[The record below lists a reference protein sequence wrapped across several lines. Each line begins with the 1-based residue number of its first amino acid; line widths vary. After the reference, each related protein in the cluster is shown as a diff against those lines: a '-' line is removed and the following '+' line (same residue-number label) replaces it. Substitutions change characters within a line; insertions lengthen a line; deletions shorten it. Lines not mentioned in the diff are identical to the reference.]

1 MKKISG
7 AEALLFSLNA
17 EGVDTLFGYPG
28 GTIIPLYDALYV
40 HADKMR
46 HILTRHEQGAVH
58 AAQGFARASGR
69 VGVCIATSGP
79 GATNLL
85 TGIADAMIDST
96 PIVCITAQVPVNA
109 LGTDFF
115 QEADIISMT
124 SPVTKWNYQVTSA
137 AEIPSAIARAFFIA
151 ASGRPGPVVIDVT
164 KNALVEMLDGFDYEK
179 CTELRCYN
187 GHPLIDT
194 ASLDRAVDMLNNATR
209 PLIIFGQGIKLSGA
223 EKQLREL
230 SERGNIPMASTVLGL
245 SAVPNNHPN
254 YVGMV
259 GMHGNVAPNHMTQQ
273 ADVILAVGMRFSDRV
288 TGKLSEYARQA
299 RIIHIDIDPSEL
311 GRIITPEIA
320 ILGDAAE
327 ALAAMKRGIVSRD
340 RAEWFAVAA
349 EQQAIENREVIS
361 KDLHPTKERVTMGEV
376 IDGVAQAT
384 HGDAIVVTDVG
395 QHQMEAARYSHYTRT
410 RSLITSGGLGTMGY
424 GLPAAIGA
432 KIAMPNR
439 EVVLFCG
446 DGGLQMTIQE
456 LGTVLEWKVGVK
468 VVLLNNS
475 FLGMVRQW
483 QQLFFE
489 RRYSSTPMT
498 NPDFQK
504 IADAYQIPHLCV
516 ERREDLAP
524 AIDKMLST
532 PGAFFLE
539 VKVDEEDCVFPMI
552 PGGAPLSDIMFNEC
566 EPQGQISTS
575 LPRKS

>member
-1 MKKISG
+1 MEETKKISG
-7 AEALLFSLNA
+7 SEALLYSLIA

-28 GTIIPLYDALYV
+28 GSIIPFYDTLYL
-40 HADKMR
+40 HSDKMR

-58 AAQGFARASGR
+58 AAQGYARASGR
-69 VGVCIATSGP
+69 TGVCIATSGP

-137 AEIPSAIARAFFIA
+137 AEIPAAVARAFFIA
-151 ASGRPGPVVIDVT
+151 RTGRPGPVVIDIT
-164 KNALVEMLDGFDYEK
+164 KNAFTEMFSGEFNYEK
-179 CTELRCYN
+179 CTELRYYN
-187 GHPLIDT
+187 DHPVIDT
-194 ASLDRAVDMLNNATR
+194 VLLERAVELLNGAER
-209 PLIIFGQGIKLSGA
+209 PLIIFGQGVIISGA

-230 SERGNIPMASTVLGL
+230 SERGNIPMASTMLGL
-245 SAVPNNHPN
+245 SAIPTDHPN

-259 GMHGNVAPNHMTQQ
+259 GMHGNVAPNYLTQK

-288 TGKLSEYARQA
+288 TGKIADYARQA
-299 RIIHIDIDPSEL
+299 KLIHIDIDASEL
-311 GRIITPEIA
+311 GRIVTPEIA

-327 ALAAMKRGIVSRD
+327 ALAAMKRTIEHRD
-340 RAEWFAVAA
+340 RAEWFATAA
-349 EQQAIENREVIS
+349 AKYTKEQDKVIS
-361 KDLHPTKERVTMGEV
+361 RDLHPTKERLTMGEV
-376 IDGVAQAT
+376 IDGVARAT
-384 HGDAIVVTDVG
+384 EGDAIIVTDVG
-395 QHQMEAARYSHYTRT
+395 QHQMEAARYSKYTRT

-432 KIAMPNR
+432 KVALPNR

-456 LGTVLEWKVGVK
+456 LGTILEWRVGVK

-483 QQLFFE
+483 QQLFFG

-498 NPDFQK
+498 NPDFQQ
-504 IADAYQIPHLCV
+504 IAGAYDIPHRRV
-516 ERREDLAP
+516 ERREELAG
-524 AIDKMLST
+524 AIEEMLST
-532 PGAFFLE
+532 SGAFFLE
-539 VKVDEEDCVFPMI
+539 VKVDEEDNVFPMI
-552 PGGAPLSDIMFNEC
+552 PGGAPLQDIMFSENV
-566 EPQGQISTS
+566 
-575 LPRKS
+575 

>member
-1 MKKISG
+1 MEQKKISG

-46 HILTRHEQGAVH
+46 HILTRHEQGAIH

-69 VGVCIATSGP
+69 TGVCIATSGP

-96 PIVCITAQVPVNA
+96 PVVCITAQVPVSA

-137 AEIPSAIARAFFIA
+137 AEIAEAIAKAFFIA
-151 ASGRPGPVVIDVT
+151 GTGRPGPVVIDIT
-164 KNALVEMLDGFDYEK
+164 KNALVEMVEGFDYEK
-179 CTELRCYN
+179 CNELRCYN
-187 GHPLIDT
+187 EHPVIDT
-194 ASLDRAVDMLNNATR
+194 DKLDRAVEMLNAAER
-209 PLIIFGQGIKLSGA
+209 PLILFGQGIKLSGA
-223 EKQLREL
+223 ERQLREL
-230 SERGNIPMASTVLGL
+230 SERGNIPMASTILGL
-245 SAVPNNHPN
+245 SAIPTDHPN
-254 YVGMV
+254 YVGML
-259 GMHGNVAPNHMTQQ
+259 GMHGNVAPNWMTQN

-288 TGKLSEYARQA
+288 TGDLKVYARQA
-299 RIIHIDIDPSEL
+299 RIIHIDIDASEL
-311 GRIITPEIA
+311 GRIIVPEIA
-320 ILGDAAE
+320 IQGDAAE
-327 ALAAMKRGIVSRD
+327 ALAAMKRTVEGRD
-340 RAEWFAVAA
+340 RSGWLASAA
-349 EQQAIENREVIS
+349 RQHEVEHREVIS

-376 IDGVAQAT
+376 IDGVARAT
-384 HGDAIVVTDVG
+384 GGDAVIVTDVG
-395 QHQMEAARYSHYTRT
+395 QHQMEAARYSKYTRT

-432 KIAMPNR
+432 KIALPNR

-456 LGTVLEWKVGVK
+456 LGTVMEWKVGVK

-504 IADAYQIPHLCV
+504 IADAYEIPHRRV
-516 ERREDLAP
+516 ERREELAG
-524 AIDKMLST
+524 AIDEMLST
-532 PGAFFLE
+532 QGAFFLE
-539 VKVDEEDCVFPMI
+539 VKVDEQDCVFPMI
-552 PGGAPLSDIMFNEC
+552 PGGAPLSDIMFNES
-566 EPQGQISTS
+566 I
-575 LPRKS
+575 

>member
-1 MKKISG
+1 MGEKKISG

-69 VGVCIATSGP
+69 TGVCIATSGP

-96 PIVCITAQVPVNA
+96 PVVCITAQVPVNA

-124 SPVTKWNYQVTSA
+124 SPVTKWNYQVTTA
-137 AEIPSAIARAFFIA
+137 AEIAPAIARAFFLA
-151 ASGRPGPVVIDVT
+151 GTGRPGPVVIDIT
-164 KNALVEMLDGFDYEK
+164 KNALTEMLDGFEYEK
-179 CTELRCYN
+179 CKELRCYN
-187 GHPLIDT
+187 DHPVVDT
-194 ASLDRAVDMLNNATR
+194 EALERAVELLNGAER

-223 EKQLREL
+223 EKQLLDL

-245 SAVPNNHPN
+245 SAVPTDHPN
-254 YVGMV
+254 FVGMV
-259 GMHGNVAPNHMTQQ
+259 GMHGNVAPNRMTQQ

-288 TGKLSEYARQA
+288 TGKIGEYARQA
-299 RIIHIDIDPSEL
+299 RLIHVDIDASEL

-320 ILGDAAE
+320 IQGDAAE
-327 ALAAMKRGIVSRD
+327 ALAAMKRTIEARD
-340 RAEWFAVAA
+340 RAAWMAVAA
-349 EQQAIENREVIS
+349 ENYAFEEREVIS

-376 IDGVAQAT
+376 IDGVARAT
-384 HGDAIVVTDVG
+384 GGDAIVVTDVG
-395 QHQMEAARYSHYTRT
+395 QHQMEAARYSRFART

-439 EVVLFCG
+439 QVVLFCG

-468 VVLLNNS
+468 IVLLNNS

-504 IADAYQIPHLCV
+504 IADAYEIPHRRV
-516 ERREDLAP
+516 ERREDLAA
-524 AIDKMLST
+524 AIDEMLAT
-532 PGAFFLE
+532 PGAYFLE

-552 PGGAPLSDIMFNEC
+552 PGGAALSDIMFNE
-566 EPQGQISTS
+566 S
-575 LPRKS
+575 L

>member
-1 MKKISG
+1 MENSKKISG

-17 EGVDTLFGYPG
+17 EGVDTIFGYPG

-69 VGVCIATSGP
+69 IGVCIATSGP

-85 TGIADAMIDST
+85 TGIADAAIDST

-124 SPVTKWNYQVTSA
+124 SPVSKWNYQVTSA
-137 AEIPSAIARAFFIA
+137 AEIPAAIARAFFIA
-151 ASGRPGPVVIDVT
+151 GTGRPGPVVIDVT
-164 KNALVEMLDGFDYEK
+164 KNALTEMLDGFSYEK

-187 GHPLIDT
+187 DHPVIDT
-194 ASLDRAVDMLNNATR
+194 AELERATELLNRAER
-209 PLIIFGQGIKLSGA
+209 PLLIFGQGIKLSGA
-223 EKQLREL
+223 ERQLREF

-245 SAVPNNHPN
+245 SAVPSDHPN
-254 YVGMV
+254 FVGMV
-259 GMHGNVAPNHMTQQ
+259 GMHGNVAPNWLTQN

-288 TGKLSEYARQA
+288 TGNLKEYAKQA
-299 RIIHIDIDPSEL
+299 KIIHIDIDASEL

-327 ALAAMKRGIVSRD
+327 ALAAMKRTIEPRD
-340 RAEWFAVAA
+340 HSEWFAAA
-349 EQQAIENREVIS
+349 AAQREIEEREIIT
-361 KDLHPTKERVTMGEV
+361 KDLHPTKERLTMGEV
-376 IDGVAQAT
+376 IDGVANAT
-384 HGDAIVVTDVG
+384 KGDAMIVTDVG
-395 QHQMEAARYSHYTRT
+395 QHQMEAARYSRYTRT

-432 KIAMPNR
+432 KIALPNR

-456 LGTVLEWKVGVK
+456 LGTVLEWRVGVK
-468 VVLLNNS
+468 IVLLNNS

-504 IADAYQIPHLCV
+504 IADAYEIPHRRV
-516 ERREDLAP
+516 ERREDLAG
-524 AIDKMLST
+524 AIDEMLATS
-532 PGAFFLE
+532 GAYFLE

-552 PGGAPLSDIMFNEC
+552 PGGAALSDIMFNE
-566 EPQGQISTS
+566 S
-575 LPRKS
+575 L

>member
-1 MKKISG
+1 M
-7 AEALLFSLNA
+7 FSLNA

-46 HILTRHEQGAVH
+46 HILTRHEQGAIH

-69 VGVCIATSGP
+69 TGVCIATSGP

-96 PIVCITAQVPVNA
+96 PVVCITAQVPVNA

-137 AEIPSAIARAFFIA
+137 AEIAPAIARAFFLA
-151 ASGRPGPVVIDVT
+151 GTGRPGPVVIDVT
-164 KNALVEMLDGFDYEK
+164 KNALTEMLDGFSYEK
-179 CTELRCYN
+179 CRELRCYN
-187 GHPLIDT
+187 DHPVVDT
-194 ASLDRAVDMLNNATR
+194 DELERAVELLNGAER

-223 EKQLREL
+223 EKQLLDL

-245 SAVPNNHPN
+245 SAVPSDHPN
-254 YVGMV
+254 FVGMV
-259 GMHGNVAPNHMTQQ
+259 GMHGNVAPNRMTQQ

-288 TGKLSEYARQA
+288 TGKIAEYAKQA
-299 RIIHIDIDPSEL
+299 KLIHVDIDASEL

-327 ALAAMKRGIVSRD
+327 TLAAMKRTIEARD
-340 RAEWFAVAA
+340 RAAWMAVAA
-349 EQQAIENREVIS
+349 ENYAFEQREVIS

-376 IDGVAQAT
+376 IDGVAKAT
-384 HGDAIVVTDVG
+384 GGDAIVVTDVG
-395 QHQMEAARYSHYTRT
+395 QHQMEAARYSRFTRT

-439 EVVLFCG
+439 QVVLFCG

-498 NPDFQK
+498 NPDFQM
-504 IADAYQIPHLCV
+504 IAGAYDIPHQRV
-516 ERREDLAP
+516 ERREDLAG
-524 AIDKMLST
+524 AIDRMLST
-532 PGAFFLE
+532 TGAYFLE

-552 PGGAPLSDIMFNEC
+552 PGGAALSDIMFNE
-566 EPQGQISTS
+566 
-575 LPRKS
+575 

>member
-1 MKKISG
+1 MEQKKISG

-46 HILTRHEQGAVH
+46 HILTRHEQGAIH

-69 VGVCIATSGP
+69 TGVCIATSGP

-96 PIVCITAQVPVNA
+96 PVVCITAQVPVNA

-137 AEIPSAIARAFFIA
+137 AEIAPAIARAFFLA
-151 ASGRPGPVVIDVT
+151 GTGRPGPVVIDVT
-164 KNALVEMLDGFDYEK
+164 KNALTEMLDGFSYEK
-179 CTELRCYN
+179 CRELRCYN
-187 GHPLIDT
+187 DHPVVDT
-194 ASLDRAVDMLNNATR
+194 DELERAVELLNGAER

-223 EKQLREL
+223 EKQLLDL

-245 SAVPNNHPN
+245 SAVPSDHPN
-254 YVGMV
+254 FVGMV
-259 GMHGNVAPNHMTQQ
+259 GMHGNVAPNRMTQQ

-288 TGKLSEYARQA
+288 TGKIAEYAKQA
-299 RIIHIDIDPSEL
+299 KLIHVDIDASEL

-327 ALAAMKRGIVSRD
+327 TLAAMKRTIEARD
-340 RAEWFAVAA
+340 RAAWMAVAA
-349 EQQAIENREVIS
+349 ENYAFEQREVIS

-376 IDGVAQAT
+376 IDGVAKAT
-384 HGDAIVVTDVG
+384 GGDAIVVTDVG
-395 QHQMEAARYSHYTRT
+395 QHQMEAARYSRFTRT

-439 EVVLFCG
+439 QVVLFCG

-498 NPDFQK
+498 NPDFQM
-504 IADAYQIPHLCV
+504 IAGAYDIPHQRV
-516 ERREDLAP
+516 ERREDLAG
-524 AIDKMLST
+524 AIDRMLST
-532 PGAFFLE
+532 TGAYFLE

-552 PGGAPLSDIMFNEC
+552 PGGAALSDIMFNE
-566 EPQGQISTS
+566 
-575 LPRKS
+575 

>member
-1 MKKISG
+1 MEQNKISG

-17 EGVDTLFGYPG
+17 EGVDTIFGYPG

-69 VGVCIATSGP
+69 TGVCIATSGP

-124 SPVTKWNYQVTSA
+124 SPVTKWNYQVTTA
-137 AEIPSAIARAFFIA
+137 AEIPAAIARAFFIA
-151 ASGRPGPVVIDVT
+151 GTGRPGPVVIDVT
-164 KNALVEMLDGFDYEK
+164 KNALTEMLDGGFSYEK
-179 CTELRCYN
+179 CTGLRCYN
-187 GHPLIDT
+187 EHPVIDV
-194 ASLDRAVDMLNNATR
+194 AEVDRAVGLLNEAEK

-245 SAVPNNHPN
+245 SAVPSDHPN
-254 YVGMV
+254 FVGMV
-259 GMHGNVAPNHMTQQ
+259 GMHGNVAPNRLTQD

-288 TGKLSEYARQA
+288 TGKINEYARQA
-299 RIIHIDIDPSEL
+299 RLIHIDIDASEL

-327 ALAAMKRGIVSRD
+327 VLAAMKRTIEPRD
-340 RAEWFAVAA
+340 REEWFAHAA
-349 EQQAIENREVIS
+349 AQHAIEDREVIS
-361 KDLHPTKERVTMGEV
+361 KDLRPTKERVTMGEV
-376 IDGVAQAT
+376 IDGVARAT
-384 HGDAIVVTDVG
+384 GGDAIVVTDVG
-395 QHQMEAARYSHYTRT
+395 QHQMEAARYSRFTRT

-432 KIAMPNR
+432 KIALPNR
-439 EVVLFCG
+439 QVVLFCG

-468 VVLLNNS
+468 IVLLNNS

-504 IADAYQIPHLCV
+504 IADAYEIPHRLV
-516 ERREDLAP
+516 EKREDLAG
-524 AIDKMLST
+524 AINEMLST
-532 PGAFFLE
+532 PGAYFLE

-552 PGGAPLSDIMFNEC
+552 PGGAALSDIMFNE
-566 EPQGQISTS
+566 S
-575 LPRKS
+575 L

>member
-1 MKKISG
+1 MEQKNISG

-17 EGVDTLFGYPG
+17 EGVDTVFGYPG

-40 HADKMR
+40 HSDKMR

-69 VGVCIATSGP
+69 TGVCIATSGP

-85 TGIADAMIDST
+85 TGIADAMLDST
-96 PIVCITAQVPVNA
+96 PIVCITAQVPVTA

-124 SPVTKWNYQVTSA
+124 SPITKWNYQVTSA
-137 AEIPSAIARAFFIA
+137 DEIAPAIARAFFIA
-151 ASGRPGPVVIDVT
+151 GTGRPGPVVIDVT
-164 KNALVEMLDGFDYEK
+164 KNALVGVLDGFSYEK

-187 GHPLIDT
+187 DHPVIDT
-194 ASLDRAVDMLNNATR
+194 AKLESAVGMLNAAER
-209 PLIIFGQGIKLSGA
+209 PLIIFGQGIKLSSA
-223 EKQLREL
+223 EKQLLEF
-230 SERGNIPMASTVLGL
+230 SERGNIPMASTILGL
-245 SAVPNNHPN
+245 SAIPTGHPN
-254 YVGMV
+254 FVGMV
-259 GMHGNVAPNHMTQQ
+259 GMHGNIAPNRMTQQ

-288 TGKLSEYARQA
+288 TGDLRHYAKQA
-299 RIIHIDIDPSEL
+299 KVIHIDIDASEL

-327 ALAAMKRGIVSRD
+327 ALAAMKRTIEPHD
-340 RAEWFAVAA
+340 RKEWFAVAA
-349 EQQAIENREVIS
+349 AQHEIEDREVIS
-361 KDLHPTKERVTMGEV
+361 KDLHPDKERITMGEV
-376 IDGVAQAT
+376 IDGVAVAT
-384 HGDAIVVTDVG
+384 GGDAIVVTDVG
-395 QHQMEAARYSHYTRT
+395 QHQMEAARYSKFTKT

-439 EVVLFCG
+439 QVVLFCG

-456 LGTVLEWKVGVK
+456 LGTILEWRVGVK
-468 VVLLNNS
+468 IVLLNNS

-504 IADAYQIPHLCV
+504 IADAYEMPHRRV
-516 ERREDLAP
+516 ERREELTEAIEEMLAT
-524 AIDKMLST
+524 S
-532 PGAFFLE
+532 GAYFLE

-552 PGGAPLSDIMFNEC
+552 PGGAAISDIIFNE
-566 EPQGQISTS
+566 TS
-575 LPRKS
+575 I

>member
-1 MKKISG
+1 MDKKKISG
-7 AEALLFSLNA
+7 AEALLFALNA
-17 EGVDTLFGYPG
+17 EGVDTVFGYPG

-40 HADKMR
+40 HSDKMR

-58 AAQGFARASGR
+58 AAQGYARASGR
-69 VGVCIATSGP
+69 TGVCIATSGP

-96 PIVCITAQVPVNA
+96 PIVCVTAQVPVNA

-124 SPVTKWNYQVTSA
+124 SPVTKWNYQVTTA
-137 AEIPSAIARAFFIA
+137 AEIVPAIARAFFIA
-151 ASGRPGPVVIDVT
+151 GTGRPGPVVIDVT
-164 KNALVEMLDGFDYEK
+164 KNALVEMLDGFSYEK

-187 GHPLIDT
+187 EHPVIDT
-194 ASLDRAVDMLNNATR
+194 AELERAVQMLNAAER
-209 PLIIFGQGIKLSGA
+209 PFIIFGQGVKLSGG
-223 EKQLREL
+223 EKQLKEL

-245 SAVPNNHPN
+245 SAIPSDHPN
-254 YVGMV
+254 FVGMV
-259 GMHGNVAPNHMTQQ
+259 GMHGNLAPNRLTQA

-288 TGKLSEYARQA
+288 TGDLKKYAKQA
-299 RIIHIDIDPSEL
+299 KIIHIDIDASEL
-311 GRIITPEIA
+311 GRILTPEIA

-327 ALAAMKRGIVSRD
+327 ALAAMKRTIEPRD
-340 RAEWFAVAA
+340 RSGWFAEAA
-349 EQQAIENREVIS
+349 GHRAFEEEEVIS

-384 HGDAIVVTDVG
+384 HGDAVIVTDVG
-395 QHQMEAARYSHYTRT
+395 QHQMEAARYSRFRRT

-432 KIAMPNR
+432 KIALPNR
-439 EVVLFCG
+439 EVVLFVG

-456 LGTVLEWKVGVK
+456 LGTVLEWRVGVK
-468 VVLLNNS
+468 IVLLNNS

-504 IADAYQIPHLCV
+504 IADAYEIPHRKV
-516 ERREDLAP
+516 ERREELAG
-524 AIDKMLST
+524 AIAEMLEA
-532 PGAFFLE
+532 PGAYFLE
-539 VKVDEEDCVFPMI
+539 AKVDEEDCVFPMI
-552 PGGAPLSDIMFNEC
+552 PGGASLSDIMFN
-566 EPQGQISTS
+566 G
-575 LPRKS
+575 

>member
-1 MKKISG
+1 MENKKISG

-46 HILTRHEQGAVH
+46 HILTRHEQGAIH

-69 VGVCIATSGP
+69 TGVCIATSGP

-96 PIVCITAQVPVNA
+96 PVVCITAQVPVNA

-124 SPVTKWNYQVTSA
+124 SPVTKWNYQVTTA
-137 AEIPSAIARAFFIA
+137 AEIAPAIARAFFIA
-151 ASGRPGPVVIDVT
+151 STGRPGPVVIDVT
-164 KNALVEMLDGFDYEK
+164 KNALVEMLDGFSYEK

-187 GHPLIDT
+187 DHPVIDT
-194 ASLDRAVDMLNNATR
+194 AELERAVGLLNSAGK
-209 PLIIFGQGIKLSGA
+209 PLIIFGQGVKLSGA

-245 SAVPNNHPN
+245 SAIPTDHPN

-259 GMHGNVAPNHMTQQ
+259 GMHGNVAPNWLTQH

-288 TGKLSEYARQA
+288 TGDLKKYAKQA
-299 RIIHIDIDPSEL
+299 KIVHIDIDASEL

-327 ALAAMKRGIVSRD
+327 ALAAMKRTIEPRD
-340 RAEWFAVAA
+340 RSEWFAAA
-349 EQQAIENREVIS
+349 AAQLAIEDREVIS

-376 IDGVAQAT
+376 IDGVASAT
-384 HGDAIVVTDVG
+384 HGDAIIVTDVG
-395 QHQMEAARYSHYTRT
+395 QHQMEAARYSRFVRS

-432 KIAMPNR
+432 KIALPNR
-439 EVVLFCG
+439 QVVLFCG

-468 VVLLNNS
+468 IVLLNNS

-504 IADAYQIPHLCV
+504 IAEAYEIPHRRV
-516 ERREDLAP
+516 ERREDLAG
-524 AIDKMLST
+524 AIDEMLST
-532 PGAFFLE
+532 PGAYFLE

-552 PGGAPLSDIMFNEC
+552 PGGAALSDIMFNE
-566 EPQGQISTS
+566 TS
-575 LPRKS
+575 I

>member
-1 MKKISG
+1 MEQKKISG

-69 VGVCIATSGP
+69 TGVCIATSGP

-124 SPVTKWNYQVTSA
+124 SPVTKWNYQVTTA
-137 AEIPSAIARAFFIA
+137 GEIPAAIARAFYIA
-151 ASGRPGPVVIDVT
+151 STGRPGPVVIDVT
-164 KNALVEMLDGFDYEK
+164 KNALVEMVEGFSYEK
-179 CTELRCYN
+179 CNELRCYN
-187 GHPLIDT
+187 DHPVIDV
-194 ASLDRAVDMLNNATR
+194 AGLERAVELLNGAQR
-209 PLIIFGQGIKLSGA
+209 PLIIFGQGIKLSSA

-245 SAVPNNHPN
+245 SAVPTDHPN

-259 GMHGNVAPNHMTQQ
+259 GMHGNVAPNWMTQN

-288 TGKLSEYARQA
+288 TGKIGEYARQA
-299 RIIHIDIDPSEL
+299 RLIHIDIDASEL

-327 ALAAMKRGIVSRD
+327 ALAAMKRTIEHRE
-340 RAEWFAVAA
+340 RPEWFAAAA
-349 EQQAIENREVIS
+349 EQYAIEKREVID
-361 KDLHPTKERVTMGEV
+361 KDLRPTKERVTMGEV
-376 IDGVAQAT
+376 IDGVARAAG
-384 HGDAIVVTDVG
+384 GDAIVVTDVG
-395 QHQMEAARYSHYTRT
+395 QHQMEAARYSKYTGT
-410 RSLITSGGLGTMGY
+410 RQLITSGGLGTMGY

-432 KIAMPNR
+432 KIALPNR
-439 EVVLFCG
+439 QVVLFCG

-456 LGTVLEWKVGVK
+456 LGTVLEWRVGVK
-468 VVLLNNS
+468 IVLLNNS

-504 IADAYQIPHLCV
+504 IADAYEIPHRRV
-516 ERREDLAP
+516 ERREDLAA
-524 AIDKMLST
+524 AIDEMLST
-532 PGAFFLE
+532 PGAYFLE

-552 PGGAPLSDIMFNEC
+552 PGGAALSEIMFNE
-566 EPQGQISTS
+566 S
-575 LPRKS
+575 L